1 MRIGIDASTWNNSR
15 GYGRFTRELVGH
27 MMPQRPNDKFILLTD
42 TPLEIHQDV
51 QNFEIVHVGA
61 DRSVVE
67 AAVADDRRQIT
78 DILAFRKVAA
88 GLNLD
93 VLFYPTVYS
102 WFPPAGKIPNVLAIH
117 DAIAERFPDL
127 VFPQRKARLLW
138 TLKTWLARR
147 ATTHVVTPTEAS
159 KADIVE
165 LMRVKPEMITVTGE
179 GANATFQPCND
190 PAAIAS
196 ARNLCGLS
204 ADQRAIVFIG
214 GFAPHKNLR
223 RLLDAFESVLAK
235 DPSSDLY
242 LVMVGD
248 PSGAGFHS
256 EYADLTKMIEESP
269 HLANAVSF
277 PGYISDRDMAALLS
291 DALVLVLPSVAE
303 GFGLPALEA
312 ISCGCPVIAPHGG
325 AVAEVVGAAGL
336 CFDVEQTEDLA
347 RALEEVA
354 SNDELRER
362 LRAATLTEAQRN
374 TWDLAASR
382 TLETIE
388 RAARLKDRLSS

>member
-27 MMPQRPNDKFILLTD
+27 MMPQRPDDQFILLTD
-42 TPLEIHQDV
+42 TPLQIQQAV

-61 DRSVVE
+61 GRSVVE
-67 AAVADDRRQIT
+67 AAVADDRRQIK
-78 DILAFRKVAA
+78 DILAFRNAAA
-88 GLNLD
+88 GLDLD
-93 VLFYPTVYS
+93 ILFYPTVYS
-102 WFPPAGKIPNVLAIH
+102 WFPPPGRLANLLAIH

-147 ATTHVVTPTEAS
+147 AATHVVTPTEAS

-165 LMRVKPEMITVTGE
+165 LMRVKPETITVTGE
-179 GANATFQPCND
+179 GANATFQPCED
-190 PAAIAS
+190 AAAIAS
-196 ARNLCGLS
+196 ARKLCGLE
-204 ADQRAIVFIG
+204 DGQHAIVFIG

-223 RLLDAFESVLAK
+223 RLLDAFETVLAK
-235 DPSSDLY
+235 HGHSDLR

-256 EYADLTKMIEESP
+256 EYADLTHKIAGSP
-269 HLANAVSF
+269 HLSDAVSF
-277 PGYISDRDMAALLS
+277 PGYISDQDMAALLT

-336 CFDVEQTEDLA
+336 CFDVERTDDLV
-347 RALEEVA
+347 RALEQVA
-354 SNDELRER
+354 TDAQLRDR
-362 LRAATLTEAQRN
+362 LRRATLSEARRN
-374 TWDLAASR
+374 TWDLAARR
-382 TLETIE
+382 TLAAID
-388 RAARLKDRLSS
+388 RAAGH